1 MTTEHD
7 ISTSERAKLR
17 LLQVDKQTLA
27 LHDEEVLTVVEW
39 TEPTPLPFAPASV
52 LGVVSVQGRMFTVL
66 DLGLLMDNEA
76 TEQEQRFIVA
86 LRGDE
91 QLALA
96 VADSKSVETRTEE
109 ITLDSVS
116 SLVRGTIRLDG
127 QEVSL
132 LNVDSLFAVAIRGR
146 ERRRRRFRL

>member
-7 ISTSERAKLR
+7 VSTSERRKLR

-27 LHDEEVLTVVEW
+27 LRDEEVLTVVEW

-52 LGVVSVQGRMFTVL
+52 LGVVSVQGRMF
-66 DLGLLMDNEA
+66 MDNEA
-76 TEQEQRFIVA
+76 TEQEQRFIIA

-116 SLVRGTIRLDG
+116 SLFSGTIQLDG

-146 ERRRRRFRL
+146 ERRRRRL

>member
-1 MTTEHD
+1 VTTEHD
-7 ISTSERAKLR
+7 ISTNERARLR
-17 LLQVDKQTLA
+17 LLQVDKQTIA
-27 LHDEEVLTVVEW
+27 LRDGEVLTVVEW

-66 DLGLLMDNEA
+66 DLGLLLDNEA
-76 TEQEQRFIVA
+76 TEKDYRFIVA

-109 ITLDSVS
+109 IKLDSVS
-116 SLVRGTIRLDG
+116 SLVRGKLQLDG
-127 QEVSL
+127 QEVSV
-132 LNVDSLFAVAIRGR
+132 LNVDTLFAVAIRGR
-146 ERRRRRFRL
+146 ERRRRRL

>member
-1 MTTEHD
+1 VTTEHD
-7 ISTSERAKLR
+7 ISTSGRRKLR

-27 LHDEEVLTVVEW
+27 LRDEEVLTVVEW

-52 LGVVSVQGRMFTVL
+52 LGIVSVQGRMFTVL

-76 TEQEQRFIVA
+76 TEQKQRFIVA

-96 VADSKSVETRTEE
+96 VTDSKSVETRTEE

-116 SLVRGTIRLDG
+116 SLVRGKIQLDG

-132 LNVDSLFAVAIRGR
+132 LNVDTLFAVAIRGR
-146 ERRRRRFRL
+146 ERRRRRL

>member
-1 MTTEHD
+1 
-7 ISTSERAKLR
+7 LR
-17 LLQVDKQTLA
+17 
-27 LHDEEVLTVVEW
+27 DEEVLTVVEW

-52 LGVVSVQGRMFTVL
+52 LGIVSVQGRMFTVL

-76 TEQEQRFIVA
+76 TEQEQRFIIA

-109 ITLDSVS
+109 LTLDSVS
-116 SLVRGTIRLDG
+116 RLVRGKIQLDG

-132 LNVDSLFAVAIRGR
+132 LNVDTLFAVAIRGR
-146 ERRRRRFRL
+146 ERRRRRM

>member
-7 ISTSERAKLR
+7 ISTSGRRKLR

-27 LHDEEVLTVVEW
+27 LRDEEVLTVVEW

-52 LGVVSVQGRMFTVL
+52 LGIVSVQGRMFTVL

-76 TEQEQRFIVA
+76 TEQEQRFIIA

-96 VADSKSVETRTEE
+96 VTDSKSVETRTEE

-116 SLVRGTIRLDG
+116 SLVRGKIQLDG

-132 LNVDSLFAVAIRGR
+132 LNVDTLFAVAIRGR
-146 ERRRRRFRL
+146 ERRRRRM

>member
-1 MTTEHD
+1 VTTEHD
-7 ISTSERAKLR
+7 SATNERGKLR
-17 LLQVDKQTLA
+17 LLQVDKLTLA
-27 LHDEEVLTVVEW
+27 LRDEEVLTVVEW

-66 DLGLLMDNEA
+66 DLGLLLDNEA
-76 TEQEQRFIVA
+76 TEQEHRFIAA

-96 VADSKSVETRTEE
+96 VADSKSVGIRTEK
-109 ITLDSVS
+109 ITPDTVS
-116 SLVRGTIRLDG
+116 SLIRGKIQLDN

-132 LNVDSLFAVAIRGR
+132 LNVDMLFAVAIRGR
-146 ERRRRRFRL
+146 ERRRRRL